1 VGERDNEP
9 PQGGRFG
16 ALPPRFFGRLE
27 EAEQVINLAAFL
39 AVAVAA
45 MNGSVGLP
53 MSGMPVWSK
62 MGPRGTWGSGNRRRP
77 R

>member
-1 VGERDNEP
+1 VGERDKEP
-9 PQGGRFG
+9 PQGGRFD
-16 ALPPRFFGRLE
+16 ASPPRVFGRLE

-53 MSGMPVWSK
+53 MSGMPIWSK
-62 MGPRGTWGSGNRRRP
+62 MGPRGTWGSGSRRRP